1 MLDHEK
7 QGVPDNPN
15 LDSNESATLKTET
28 GEKFELPAGAW
39 EIRVTEKK
47 SIAGRLFG
55 SLAKAKGMVAGCA
68 RGVWS
73 LLPSVLVG
81 GVVGGVFGPLAGS
94 FIIAYWAKMS
104 FSPKKSNGNEN
115 AAG

>member
-1 MLDHEK
+1 MLAHEK
-7 QGVPDNPN
+7 QGVPDNPD

-39 EIRVTEKK
+39 EIRVAEKK

-55 SLAKAKGMVAGCA
+55 SLAKAKGMVTGCA
-68 RGVWS
+68 REVWS
-73 LLPSVLVG
+73 LLPSLLVG
-81 GVVGGVFGPLAGS
+81 SVVGSITPFGWLAT
-94 FIIAYWAKMS
+94 AYWAKRS
-104 FSPKKSNGNEN
+104 FSPKKINGNEN